1 MDAKGK
7 ERLDFFLLLD
17 LLVSHRYQGNSK
29 TYRKL
34 GGGSARRGR
43 LSVLDLYKLHAGPAR
58 RVGVELVE

>member
-1 MDAKGK
+1 MQKGK
-7 ERLDFFLLLD
+7 SD
-17 LLVSHRYQGNSK
+17 LTFSFSLTCLSHRYQGNSK